1 MNSTNPTLLR
11 NTGKNA
17 PIGEKNIQMR
27 KMESM
32 SLKVTGGVST
42 TSSKKMTVDSVE
54 KKINDLHFLKEFTS
68 CEPNSNSYS
77 AVGKVEDFSSSNID
91 LAKETRSQAG
101 NISDGSSATELHPN
115 LEIDNSLN
123 SMLMAWYQSGYAT
136 GYYVA
141 EQHYLNA
148 QKNLSKS

>member
-1 MNSTNPTLLR
+1 
-11 NTGKNA
+11 
-17 PIGEKNIQMR
+17 
-27 KMESM
+27 M
-32 SLKVTGGVST
+32 SLKVIGGVST
-42 TSSKKMTVDSVE
+42 TSSKKLTVDSVG
-54 KKINDLHFLKEFTS
+54 KNSNDEHFLEEFTS
-68 CEPNSNSYS
+68 CEPISNSSS
-77 AVGKVEDFSSSNID
+77 AVEKVEDFSSSNID
-91 LAKETRSQAG
+91 LAKDTRSQAG
-101 NISDGSSATELHPN
+101 NISDGSSATELHRN